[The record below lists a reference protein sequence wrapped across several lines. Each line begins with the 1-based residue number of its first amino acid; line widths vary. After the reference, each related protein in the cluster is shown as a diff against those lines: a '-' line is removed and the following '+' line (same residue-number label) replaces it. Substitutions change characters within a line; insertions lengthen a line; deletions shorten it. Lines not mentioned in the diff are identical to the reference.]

1 MRHDHRDALALSQ
14 ERAREFRRDAAAD
27 RLARR
32 RPRRPWDRR
41 AGVRQRVGRSLV
53 RIGSRLAADPSLE
66 PLRSR

>member
-1 MRHDHRDALALSQ
+1 MRHDHHVALALGQ
-14 ERAREFRRDAAAD
+14 EHARELQRDAAAD

-32 RPRRPWDRR
+32 HAQRVRPRR